1 MEIISING
9 LEIKLFDQ
17 KVATIIG
24 NAQDNNGFKLMA
36 QAKALGRT
44 RIELCDWLF
53 CLAKTNGTSVWTIL
67 IDRYN
72 INPEDFVNTIHDALE
87 FSSAPAPPTIKK
99 VTKSNVSDN
108 VTNMLTLAYESAQKT
123 QRLIDEKLLTKA
135 ILINLDDSLR
145 SQLNYWLKGSSEMD
159 KWINRLEVDDITFPE
174 VMSKDG
180 KLERSYLSKTGIN
193 FLRRVTEDAASIRA
207 KKITTRHIFYSIIGN
222 ITNFLTSALVLNGID
237 INKDLHVMLT
247 RELSRPGRKRLD
259 NFQLNK
265 ETILPTIVSL
275 LKKAQKIAHENSKN
289 SFCVIITI
297 GSRFF

>member
-87 FSSAPAPPTIKK
+87 FSST
-99 VTKSNVSDN
+99 VENNLSNLFS
-108 VTNMLTLAYESAQKT
+108 MIQ
-123 QRLIDEKLLTKA
+123 I
-135 ILINLDDSLR
+135 
-145 SQLNYWLKGSSEMD
+145 
-159 KWINRLEVDDITFPE
+159 
-174 VMSKDG
+174 
-180 KLERSYLSKTGIN
+180 
-193 FLRRVTEDAASIRA
+193 
-207 KKITTRHIFYSIIGN
+207 
-222 ITNFLTSALVLNGID
+222 
-237 INKDLHVMLT
+237 
-247 RELSRPGRKRLD
+247 
-259 NFQLNK
+259 
-265 ETILPTIVSL
+265 
-275 LKKAQKIAHENSKN
+275 
-289 SFCVIITI
+289 
-297 GSRFF
+297 